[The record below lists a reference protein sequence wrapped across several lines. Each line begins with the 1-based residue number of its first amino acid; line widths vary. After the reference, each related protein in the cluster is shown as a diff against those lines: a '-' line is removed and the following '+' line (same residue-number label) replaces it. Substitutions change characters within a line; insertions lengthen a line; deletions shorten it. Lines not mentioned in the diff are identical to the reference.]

1 MFTVNIYFK
10 HISISNSSN
19 QSIFC
24 DYTFICERKL
34 SWPPP
39 SCVADGLLTYDP
51 PPPDTHRACKEA
63 SNRWT
68 IDPKPG
74 VWWGRVWVSSLTPAL
89 RWNRPTELTLNW
101 EQTRSR
107 RQIIRSVLCWSVRT
121 LLNQSFGVWSL
132 VNITGN
138 GHFSDYN
145 HNVQWAWSMMQHTR
159 QDAVEDANMLIILWS
174 RWMSQSYSLYSC
186 PSFNVLVTFN
196 IANFNSI

>member
-10 HISISNSSN
+10 QIYISNSSN

-121 LLNQSFGVWSL
+121 LLNQSLGVWSL
-132 VNITGN
+132 VNW
-138 GHFSDYN
+138 
-145 HNVQWAWSMMQHTR
+145 QWQLQWLQ
-159 QDAVEDANMLIILWS
+159 
-174 RWMSQSYSLYSC
+174 SQSPAGMKHDAAHKTGGCGGCQYANHPLVSMDVSVLFLVFLSL
-186 PSFNVLVTFN
+186 
-196 IANFNSI
+196 I

>member
-24 DYTFICERKL
+24 DYTFICDRKL

-74 VWWGRVWVSSLTPAL
+74 VWWGRVGVGVLINSCTEMKQTH
-89 RWNRPTELTLNW
+89 RTDTELGTDTQ
-101 EQTRSR
+101 QTPDN
-107 RQIIRSVLCWSVRT
+107 QICPLLIRPDPFKSIIGSVVAGQHHWQWQLQWLQSQSPVGMKHDAAHKTGCCGGCQYANHPLVSMDVSVLFLVF
-121 LLNQSFGVWSL
+121 LSL
-132 VNITGN
+132 I
-138 GHFSDYN
+138 
-145 HNVQWAWSMMQHTR
+145 
-159 QDAVEDANMLIILWS
+159 
-174 RWMSQSYSLYSC
+174 
-186 PSFNVLVTFN
+186 
-196 IANFNSI
+196 